1 MQLYTDEYLHFLT
14 MITLQ
19 KYFIERKKILEKQ
32 KFGYEVVDLSQN
44 LLDCININD
53 DSEKNLKSEFR

>member
-1 MQLYTDEYLHFLT
+1 